1 VSKSSGSKIPFL
13 TASVTVS
20 ISRWSFQQNVYENS
34 TYNLSNCIHFRFHGE
49 DQFQPGHFASWLKNG
64 DPVVYG
70 NLGLGFR
77 TDRGF
82 TFRPQRQIDFIKGE
96 ITSVKAELEKRIFR
110 SGYVSVVGKKNFRS
124 DYGGVTLSFRWDLP
138 FAQTNL
144 SARVSNNENIKP
156 KPKP

>member
-1 VSKSSGSKIPFL
+1 M
-13 TASVTVS
+13 
-20 ISRWSFQQNVYENS
+20 
-34 TYNLSNCIHFRFHGE
+34 
-49 DQFQPGHFASWLKNG
+49 
-64 DPVVYG
+64 VYG

-110 SGYVSVVGKKNFRS
+110 SGYVSVVGEKNFRS